1 MPDPLYLSL
10 WFPSFDV
17 EDMLPHALSVM
28 RQFEFSALQPG
39 ITYVALHPVSWNEPT
54 ILEQRFNPG
63 ITPEEAVLIA
73 SDLLH
78 EDYAYVF
85 EAAWDLWTFD
95 EERKQWTRQPSRARF
110 VVHGEEFED
119 EAYRQEGHIQ
129 VDFGFDSLFLQENV
143 QLTPEAEQ
151 RLRANVQKL
160 VELTSKIE
168 KNSAATARLLWSE
181 SEENLAQKLITRL
194 QKVQ

>member
-1 MPDPLYLSL
+1 LADPLYLSL

-28 RQFEFSALQPG
+28 RQFEFSAQPPG

-54 ILEQRFNPG
+54 TLEQRFNPG
-63 ITPEEAVLIA
+63 ISPEEAVLIA

-85 EAAWDLWTFD
+85 EAAWDLWDFAED
-95 EERKQWTRQPSRARF
+95 RGQWILQPVCVRF
-110 VVHGEEFED
+110 VVNGEEFED
-119 EAYRQEGHIQ
+119 QTYRQEGHIQ
-129 VDFGFDSLFLQENV
+129 LELGLDSLFLQENV
-143 QLTPEAEQ
+143 ELTPEAEQ

-160 VELTSKIE
+160 VNFTSKIE
-168 KNSAATARLLWSE
+168 KTSGATARLLWSE
-181 SEENLAQKLITRL
+181 SEENLAQRLVARL